1 MREKLLG
8 RPYEKKY
15 VKVDVSIRDSLKK
28 TWVKE
33 DWGHI
38 DPMVPEQG

>member
-1 MREKLLG
+1 M
-8 RPYEKKY
+8 KKY
-15 VKVDVSIRDSLKK
+15 VKGDVSIHDSLKK
-28 TWVKE
+28 KWVKE

>member
-1 MREKLLG
+1 MCVTLLG
-8 RPYEKKY
+8 RPYEK
-15 VKVDVSIRDSLKK
+15 IRKKRCQYSWQFKK

-38 DPMVPEQG
+38 DLTVPQQV

>member
-1 MREKLLG
+1 MCVTLLG
-8 RPYEKKY
+8 RPYEKIYKRRS
-15 VKVDVSIRDSLKK
+15 VFVTVSEKPQ
-28 TWVKE
+28 VKE